1 MKVSKKKLQ
10 LAMAKKCINSCEL
23 AELTGV
29 SKSLISSYFAGSREP
44 RPKTLGKIA
53 KVLGVDVTEIVEE

>member
-10 LAMAKKCINSCEL
+10 LAMAKKCINACEL

-29 SKSLISSYFAGSREP
+29 SNSLISSYLAGSREP
-44 RPKTLGKIA
+44 RTKTLGKIA
-53 KVLGVDVTEIVEE
+53 KALSVDVTEIIE